1 VQRNRIIT
9 ALAATLALAA
19 CTPDAAERVTGPGRS
34 SYDHQPKGHPGVPAS
49 AGSPASEAANDRAS
63 CAAGPDRARCGGST
77 RW

>member
-34 SYDHQPKGHPGVPAS
+34 SYDHQQVPNPAPIGDS
-49 AGSPASEAANDRAS
+49 VVVQAVEGGNAFGS
-63 CAAGPDRARCGGST
+63 GT
-77 RW
+77 